1 MSGVEL
7 SRLIA
12 DGDLDSVKLLLE
24 TGTKEEIKKYV
35 EYKSKLGDSP
45 LHLASIEGYL
55 EIMKLLIFHGA
66 DVNSKNDS
74 GNTPLI
80 WASKFGYLEIVKLLI
95 DNNADVISKNK
106 DGKTPLIIAK
116 KNERFDIVNYIS
128 GVELLIYLKTGDLE
142 QAEDLLEKTADI
154 DTQHKDKMGNTFLH
168 LASSRGY
175 LEIVKILIVKKN
187 FDVNVKNNNGYTP
200 LHSAAEGGH
209 LDVIIYLIDNKGDI
223 NIKNSDGDTAILLA
237 IQNSHFNIVKY
248 LFDNK
253 DVINLTYGYSALIE
267 IARQNENW
275 EAQEYFTEKYADIN
289 IENDKRK
296 IELTHA
302 AQVQD
307 LTTVDQL
314 ISEILA
320 VEGISFVKDI
330 KTDCKTKFGQARTD
344 DVYYY
349 EDFDK
354 YDRFVTFSDGH
365 CYSFNEIKRMH
376 ESKAKRLP
384 LTNNNFDE
392 FDLNK
397 INIVIELLGLI
408 TDSKTKIN
416 VYDNERNND
425 TKNARNND
433 TKNEMNN
440 DTKNERNN
448 DTKNERKGGYIK
460 SKKTKK
466 SRKNKTKKGKTKKN
480 KKNK

>member
-1 MSGVEL
+1 MSETEL
-7 SRLIA
+7 SRLIT
-12 DGDLDSVKLLLE
+12 DGDLDNVKFLLE
-24 TGTKEEIKKYV
+24 NNTKEKIKTYV

-45 LHLASIEGYL
+45 LHLASINGHL

-66 DVNSKNDS
+66 DVNSKNNS

-80 WASKFGYLEIVKLLI
+80 WASKFGYLNIVKLLI
-95 DNNADVISKNK
+95 DNNADVNSKNNY
-106 DGKTPLIIAK
+106 GNTPLIIAK
-116 KNERFDIVNYIS
+116 KNNHLDIVNYIS
-128 GVELLIYLKTGDLE
+128 GVELLIYLTNRDLK
-142 QAEDLLEKTADI
+142 QAKALLENTADI
-154 DTQHKDKMGNTFLH
+154 DTQHKDKRGNTVLH
-168 LASSRGY
+168 LASSKGY
-175 LEIVKILIVKKN
+175 LEIAKLFIDKKN
-187 FDVNVKNNNGYTP
+187 LDINVKNNNGYTP

-209 LDVIIYLIDNKGDI
+209 LDVIIYLIDNNADI

-354 YDRFVTFSDGH
+354 YDRFVTFSDGY
-365 CYSFNEIKRMH
+365 CYSFKEIKGMH
-376 ESKAKRLP
+376 NSDAKRLP
-384 LTNNNFDE
+384 FFNTNFDE
-392 FDLNK
+392 FDLNN

-416 VYDNERNND
+416 VYDNARNND

-433 TKNEMNN
+433 TKNERNN
-440 DTKNERNN
+440 DTENE
-448 DTKNERKGGYIK
+448 TKNERKGGYIK

>member
-1 MSGVEL
+1 MSETEL

-12 DGDLDSVKLLLE
+12 DGDLDNVKLLLE
-24 TGTKEEIKKYV
+24 NNTKEKIKTYV

-45 LHLASIEGYL
+45 LHLASINGHL

-66 DVNSKNDS
+66 DVNSKNNS

-80 WASKFGYLEIVKLLI
+80 WASKFGYLNIVKLLI
-95 DNNADVISKNK
+95 DNNAHVNSKNNY
-106 DGKTPLIIAK
+106 GNTPLIIAK
-116 KNERFDIVNYIS
+116 KNNHLDIVNYIS
-128 GVELLIYLKTGDLE
+128 GVELLIYLTNRDLK
-142 QAEDLLEKTADI
+142 QAKALFENTADI
-154 DTQHKDKMGNTFLH
+154 DTQHKDKRGNTVLH
-168 LASSRGY
+168 LASSKGY
-175 LEIVKILIVKKN
+175 LEIAKLFIDKKN
-187 FDVNVKNNNGYTP
+187 LDINVKNNNGYTP

-209 LDVIIYLIDNKGDI
+209 LDVIIYLIDNNADI

-320 VEGISFVKDI
+320 VEGISFAKEIQYCNKGFATERTHDI
-330 KTDCKTKFGQARTD
+330 
-344 DVYYY
+344 YYY

-365 CYSFNEIKRMH
+365 CYSFNEIERMH

-392 FDLNK
+392 FDLNN

-416 VYDNERNND
+416 VYDNARNND

-440 DTKNERNN
+440 HTKNEM
-448 DTKNERKGGYIK
+448 KGGYIK

-466 SRKNKTKKGKTKKN
+466 SRKNKTKKGKTKKKQ
-480 KKNK
+480 KKK

>member
-12 DGDLDSVKLLLE
+12 DGDLDNVKLLLE
-24 TGTKEEIKKYV
+24 TGTKEEIEKYI
-35 EYKSKLGDSP
+35 EYKSKFGDTP
-45 LHLASIEGYL
+45 LISASIKGYL
-55 EIMKLLIFHGA
+55 GIMKLLIFHGA
-66 DVNSKNDS
+66 DVNSKNES

-80 WASKFGYLEIVKLLI
+80 WASKFGYLNIVKLLI
-95 DNNADVISKNK
+95 DNNADVNSKNK

-128 GVELLIYLKTGDLE
+128 GVELLIYLTKGDLK
-142 QAEDLLEKTADI
+142 QAKDLLENTADI
-154 DTQHKDKMGNTFLH
+154 DTQHKDKRGNTFLH

-175 LEIVKILIVKKN
+175 LEIVEILIHNKN
-187 FDVNVKNNNGYTP
+187 FDINVKNNNGYTP

-209 LDVIIYLIDNKGDI
+209 LDVIIYLIDNNGDI

-237 IQNSHFNIVKY
+237 IQNSYADKTRDSHFNIVKY

-253 DVINLTYGYSALIE
+253 DKIKLTYGYNPLIE
-267 IARQNENW
+267 IAKQNDNPKVE
-275 EAQEYFTEKYADIN
+275 EYFTAEYADIKFD
-289 IENDKRK
+289 NDKRK
-296 IELTHA
+296 KDLIRA
-302 AQVQD
+302 AKENNVKTID
-307 LTTVDQL
+307 PI

-320 VEGISFVKDI
+320 AEGISFAQEIKDCN
-330 KTDCKTKFGQARTD
+330 KGFATERTH

-349 EDFDK
+349 DNWDK

-365 CYSFNEIKRMH
+365 CYSFEEIKNMH

-384 LTNNNFDE
+384 LTNNNLDE
-392 FDLNK
+392 FDLYN
-397 INIVIELLGLI
+397 ISIVIELLGLI
-408 TDSKTKIN
+408 TDSKTEIN
-416 VYDNERNND
+416 VYDN
-425 TKNARNND
+425 ARNND
-433 TKNEMNN
+433 PETKFNVYDNEM
-440 DTKNERNN
+440 NN

-480 KKNK
+480 KKKK

>member
-80 WASKFGYLEIVKLLI
+80 WASKFGDLEIVKLLI

-116 KNERFDIVNYIS
+116 KNNRLDIVNYIS

-237 IQNSHFNIVKY
+237 IQNSYADKTHDSHFNIVKY

-253 DVINLTYGYSALIE
+253 DKIKLTYGYNPLIE
-267 IARQNENW
+267 IAKQNDNPKVEK
-275 EAQEYFTEKYADIN
+275 YFTEKYADIN

-354 YDRFVTFSDGH
+354 YDRFVTFSDGY
-365 CYSFNEIKRMH
+365 CYSFKEIKGMH
-376 ESKAKRLP
+376 NSDAKRLP
-384 LTNNNFDE
+384 FFNTNFDE
-392 FDLNK
+392 FDLNN

-416 VYDNERNND
+416 VYDNARNND

-440 DTKNERNN
+440 HTKNEM
-448 DTKNERKGGYIK
+448 KGGYIK